1 MEVSDILIPAIIGLI
16 VWAIIL
22 SNIITSA
29 SHAKK
34 IELQL
39 KMQTLLLAKM
49 AQKQGVSDKE
59 VNTILNIE

>member
-1 MEVSDILIPAIIGLI
+1 M

-29 SHAKK
+29 SRARK
-34 IELQL
+34 IEQQL

>member
-29 SHAKK
+29 SRARK
-34 IELQL
+34 IEQQL

-59 VNTILNIE
+59 VNTILNIQ